1 VRVGSLFAG
10 VGGFDLGFERAGMVT
25 AWQVEKDGHCR
36 KLLAHRFPH
45 ARQYDDVRT
54 VGAHNLEPVDVVCG
68 GFPCQDLSVAGKR
81 AGLEGARS
89 GLFYE
94 MTRIVDELRPSWLVW
109 ENVPGL
115 LSGARGADFARVLV
129 ELERIGY
136 HGAWTT
142 VDARYF
148 GVAQRRRRV
157 FGVFT
162 RLDSGA
168 ARAAEVLALSARL
181 RGNPAPSGGER
192 KDVAP
197 TLDARAE
204 GGGGGRGT
212 DFLAGGGLATA
223 PARVTSFN
231 WQNGSDS
238 GAANP
243 GYAITEG
250 GTGPLSCSQVPAVA
264 WALQERDSKGP
275 DSDTKDGHLIPVL
288 MRQREGKPGGGKGP
302 LLSGGVSLSL
312 SANGNDQT
320 LFAPGAALYYSHDYN
335 QDRVYAA
342 NGVTEAQTATRR
354 PNYLTSCGV
363 RRLTPTECERLQGFP
378 DGWTEGHAD
387 SHRYRMMGNAV
398 AVPCARWI
406 GARLVQ
412 QPVEVK

>member
-1 VRVGSLFAG
+1 
-10 VGGFDLGFERAGMVT
+10 MVT
-25 AWQVEKDGHCR
+25 AWQVEKDEHCR
-36 KLLAHRFPH
+36 QVLAHRFPH
-45 ARQYDDVRT
+45 AVQYDDVRT

-94 MTRIVDELRPSWLVW
+94 MTRIVDELRPAWLVW

-115 LSGARGADFARVLV
+115 LSSARGADFARVLV

-168 ARAAEVLALSARL
+168 ERAAEVLALSARL
-181 RGNPAPSGGER
+181 RGNPAPIGGEG

-197 TLDARAE
+197 ASIHGLGSGGPDDNDAQN
-204 GGGGGRGT
+204 GR
-212 DFLAGGGLATA
+212 LVVPV
-223 PARVTSFN
+223 PARVTALN

-243 GYAITEG
+243 GYAITED

-264 WALQERDSKGP
+264 ATYTAGAHPGSYNGQDAYS
-275 DSDTKDGHLIPVL
+275 DGHLIPVL

-302 LLSGGVSLSL
+302 LLSEGVSLSL
-312 SANGNDQT
+312 AANGNDQT
-320 LFAPGAALYYSHDYN
+320 LFAPGAPLYYSHDYN

-342 NGVTEAQTATRR
+342 DGVTEAQTATRR
-354 PNYLTSCGV
+354 PNYLTSLGV

-398 AVPCARWI
+398 AVPCAAWI
-406 GARLVQ
+406 GARLMQ
-412 QPVEVK
+412 Q